1 MAARQQGP
9 NCRSL
14 GCKVATCCACGCR
27 PQSSDEVV
35 LIQVCSDR
43 NKELDSL
50 WPQIH
55 SKDAEIAQLKEHTE
69 LLMKQLEAAE
79 ARALRAEA
87 TLHQL
92 KNGGGNVS
100 GSGMESINTKGSMW

>member
-1 MAARQQGP
+1 MKATVLRQFRW
-9 NCRSL
+9 N
-14 GCKVATCCACGCR
+14 
-27 PQSSDEVV
+27 
-35 LIQVCSDR
+35 R

-92 KNGGGNVS
+92 KNGRGNVS
-100 GSGMESINTKGSMW
+100 RSGKESINAQGSMW